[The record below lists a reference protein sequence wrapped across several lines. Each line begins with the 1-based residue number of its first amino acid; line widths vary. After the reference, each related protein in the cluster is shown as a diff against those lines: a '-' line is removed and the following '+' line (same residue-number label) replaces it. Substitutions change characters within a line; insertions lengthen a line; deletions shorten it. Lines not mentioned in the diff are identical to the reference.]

1 MIFFYYGEDSF
12 RAHQKIKAIE
22 QKFQEK
28 IDKNAHNIQTLDAE
42 FISADDFWQA
52 IRSMGFLADKKLVI
66 IKNIF
71 SNRKLKDWQDELIK
85 YLSEQ
90 KDSPEENY
98 LVFWQSG
105 KVDSRLKLFK
115 ALKKFKFV
123 EEFVK
128 LKPLEVK
135 KWIERQVANNNKTI
149 SPQAIDILL
158 SYVGN
163 DLWQLYQ
170 EINKLL
176 NYCDKNIT
184 DKEVKELVQAKIDEN
199 IFDLIDA
206 LGNKDKA
213 LALKLI
219 EEQIN
224 SGVNSQYILTMIIRQ
239 YRILIKAKSLEEQI
253 KYPGALAQALKIPGL
268 VAEKAM
274 AQTKMYNLAQLK
286 KIYQQLLILDEKFK
300 STVNQ
305 KKILFA
311 QVINSL

>member
-12 RAHQKIKAIE
+12 RAYQKIKAIE
-22 QKFQEK
+22 QKFQDK
-28 IDKNAHNIQTLDAE
+28 VDKNAQNIQTLDAE

-52 IRSMGFLADKKLVI
+52 IRAQGFLADKKLVI

-85 YLSEQ
+85 YLNKQE
-90 KDSPEENY
+90 DTTEENY
-98 LVFWQSG
+98 LVFWQTG

-123 EEFVK
+123 EEFVN

-135 KWIERQVANNNKTI
+135 KWIERQVANKNKTI
-149 SPQAIDILL
+149 TPQAIDVLL

-163 DLWQLYQ
+163 NLWQLWQ
-170 EINKLL
+170 EINKLS
-176 NYCDKNIT
+176 NYCDKDIT
-184 DKEVKELVQAKIDEN
+184 DQDVKILVQAKIDEN
-199 IFDLIDA
+199 IFNFVDA

-213 LALKLI
+213 LALNML
-219 EEQIN
+219 ENQIN
-224 SGVNSQYILTMIIRQ
+224 NGVNSQYILTMVTRQ
-239 YRILIKAKSLEEQI
+239 YRILIKAKSLESQI
-253 KYPGALAQALKIPGL
+253 KYPGALAQALKIPSL

-274 AQTKMYNLAQLK
+274 AQSKMYDLIQLK
-286 KIYQQLLILDEKFK
+286 KIYQQLLVLDEKFK
-300 STVNQ
+300 STVDQ
-305 KKILFA
+305 EKILFA